1 MTNNSKMNKII
12 YITTSIILVIAF
24 SCCRAS
30 KLNNKLEQYP
40 PFKITKAKYNTWVG
54 GQPGVKGYTIHFEID
69 NANTVL
75 DSVYFRN
82 MSAKLIKDTSTSK
95 NIYLGTFILPNRLKD
110 HILHKD
116 PKKEF
121 GNELPDISEKIPF
134 QLNANEAVI
143 SYKLN
148 NTTAYYKVENVVEQK
163 KPYKF

>member
-1 MTNNSKMNKII
+1 
-12 YITTSIILVIAF
+12 
-24 SCCRAS
+24 
-30 KLNNKLEQYP
+30 
-40 PFKITKAKYNTWVG
+40 
-54 GQPGVKGYTIHFEID
+54 
-69 NANTVL
+69 
-75 DSVYFRN
+75 